1 MVKYCRL
8 YMYNY
13 IHLKACRDNDPRLF
27 WGLSSNL
34 GTAIFL
40 EFGTMEG
47 IVWLLNLE
55 SEINGFWDLRIRQL
69 MELSFIL
76 FQRECNVD
84 FCFTKGMDVVIQVF
98 KWVVFFI
105 IWSSRQA
112 YDLSTDYIYDKKK
125 KSCPLF
131 LGLESYTKFILLFGS
146 F

>member
-55 SEINGFWDLRIRQL
+55 SEINGFWDLRIRQW

-98 KWVVFFI
+98 KYSSE
-105 IWSSRQA
+105 WSSLLFEVQGKHMIWVQ
-112 YDLSTDYIYDKKK
+112 TTFMTKKK
-125 KSCPLF
+125 LPFFSLA
-131 LGLESYTKFILLFGS
+131 
-146 F
+146 

>member
-1 MVKYCRL
+1 MVKYYRL

-47 IVWLLNLE
+47 FVWLLNLE
-55 SEINGFWDLRIRQL
+55 SEINAFWDLRIRQL

-105 IWSSRQA
+105 IWSSMKA
-112 YDLSTDYIYDKKK
+112 YDLFDKQTFRYWLNLLQKEIALK
-125 KSCPLF
+125 CKFNSWYSK
-131 LGLESYTKFILLFGS
+131 ES
-146 F
+146 